1 MPLSPKLEAKL
12 SKTFAPDS
20 RLDDVFSGND
30 ITFITD
36 KQGYAVTLFIGKRR
50 PDGSINGE
58 RYVRRL
64 KFESDGVTLKSSHW
78 EAKGKVTRF

>member
-12 SKTFAPDS
+12 SKPFAPDS
-20 RLDDVFSGND
+20 RLDDTFSGKD

-36 KQGYAVTLFIGKRR
+36 RQGHAITLFIGKRR

-64 KFESDGVTLKSSHW
+64 QVEADGVTIKSSHW
-78 EAKGKVTRF
+78 ENKGKVTRS